1 MFIGH
6 FGVAM
11 AGKRVAPKVSLPV
24 LFLAAQFADTLWPL
38 LVAAGIETVRIA
50 PGDTKYTPLQF
61 VSYPWSHSLLML
73 IIWGILFGTIYRLY
87 TGDGRGGVLIGALVV
102 SHWVLDWITHRAD
115 MALYPGGPKFGLG
128 LWNHPTASMAVE
140 VVVFAIGVAIYEGTT
155 KGKDKKGQYAF
166 WLMVVLFLVGFSAA
180 SGGAPP
186 PSVKAIWMGSIAA
199 IALGLLLASYIDRHR
214 TLEDSVAGA
223 NGGTAV

>member
-24 LFLAAQFADTLWPL
+24 LFLAAQFADTLWPF

-73 IIWGILFGTIYRLY
+73 MIWGILFGTIYRLY

-115 MALYPGGPKFGLG
+115 MALYPGGPKLGLG

-214 TLEDSVAGA
+214 TLEDSVAA
-223 NGGTAV
+223 NGGTSV